1 MATRI
6 VKAKP
11 PIAEITIYAEDTDE
25 VLHVFKI
32 WEQEVLDFHIAK
44 LAPHKNYNGRLVGR
58 EEIKIIQS

>member
-11 PIAEITIYAEDTDE
+11 PIAEIILYRENSDE

-32 WEQEVLDFHIAK
+32 WEQEILDFYYAK
-44 LAPHKNYNGRLVGR
+44 LAPHTNYNGQRVGR
-58 EEIKIIQS
+58 NEVRMI

>member
-11 PIAEITIYAEDTDE
+11 PIAEITLYRENSDE

-32 WEQEVLDFHIAK
+32 WEQEVLDFYYAK
-44 LAPHKNYNGRLVGR
+44 TFTHTSYNGQRVGR
-58 EEIKIIQS
+58 SEVKIIES